1 MQKFIFIPL
10 LMLVLGTS
18 AQTKD
23 EAAVA
28 VAVEELKKAMV
39 DGDREALNKIAA
51 EKLSY
56 GHSSGLVENKQQFI
70 EKIASGVSDFLSIDL
85 ANQTIS
91 VSGNAAIVRH
101 ELHAK
106 TNDSGKP
113 GEAHLRVLLIFQK
126 QSGKWLMLA
135 RQAVKI
141 L

>member
-70 EKIASGVSDFLSIDL
+70 EKIASGVSDFLSIDF